1 MNKGY
6 KPLPDYLTIKESKI
20 DGLGLFTKVDIPKGT
35 HIGVSHIRVKYNVT
49 EDDWLRLPLGGFY
62 NHSDTPNCENVTVS
76 DEYVQPYL
84 ELNAIDDIK
93 VGDEITCK
101 YIFYDPSFQSN

>member
-1 MNKGY
+1 MSY

-49 EDDWLRLPLGGFY
+49 KDDWLRLPLGLSLI
-62 NHSDTPNCENVTVS
+62 H
-76 DEYVQPYL
+76 
-84 ELNAIDDIK
+84 I
-93 VGDEITCK
+93 
-101 YIFYDPSFQSN
+101 